1 MPQVS
6 RFAHLLGLRAM
17 AGDSSPR
24 SADDGDQEEEEAVR
38 KARSRKVEEEKQ
50 DKSAQEE
57 EEEEEDA
64 QDDGEGESSQE
75 DEDPEGENDGDDE
88 KDPPAVKKGRQAE
101 RRRCARI
108 FSSRFAALNPAL
120 AAAIAFDTGISS
132 AQAITVMSSSS
143 TANQGTPT
151 PSRVTLD
158 ERMAN
163 VKKIRLGQDTKSAPV
178 STAQRMAA
186 LYNRVKG
193 VNT

>member
-1 MPQVS
+1 MPKVS

-17 AGDSSPR
+17 AGDSSLR
-24 SADDGDQEEEEAVR
+24 GDEGDREEEDAVR

-50 DKSAQEE
+50 EKGAED
-57 EEEEEDA
+57 EEEDDDDL
-64 QDDGEGESSQE
+64 QGDEDGEGPQE
-75 DEDPEGENDGDDE
+75 DEDPEGEKDGDDE

-108 FSSRFAALNPAL
+108 FSSRFAAVDPAL
-120 AAAIAFDTGISS
+120 AAAIAFDTGMSS
-132 AQAITVMSSSS
+132 AQAITVMSSSRA
-143 TANQGTPT
+143 ANQATPT
-151 PSRVTLD
+151 PTRVTLD

-163 VKKIRLGQDTKSAPV
+163 VQKIRLGQDTTPAPV
-178 STAQRMAA
+178 NTAQRMAA